1 MYHPNPKG
9 GTRRISRGKLRTE
22 TYPYCPR
29 NLYRILY
36 LYSFALD
43 TPSTREKERE
53 RGVRSRRKSQELAA
67 YEFLLCV
74 IARHRITFSAGMSLR
89 NSILL
94 GSLQEFPPTFRTA
107 IHRSSLPRG
116 LSRDKRF
123 EFETKFLHRRKEL
136 LAGMLA
142 CTEILLPVRL
152 PIFIKRSFVT
162 KSDTPWFKGDLGSLI
177 FKARVIS

>member
-1 MYHPNPKG
+1 MSAKSLSNPLFIFF
-9 GTRRISRGKLRTE
+9 RARHAFHE
-22 TYPYCPR
+22 
-29 NLYRILY
+29 
-36 LYSFALD
+36 
-43 TPSTREKERE
+43 REKERE

-116 LSRDKRF
+116 LSRDNRF